1 MSGVRNIEGMWG
13 RKKVK
18 KKKEN
23 GQADPK
29 IHVEVQGTQNSQ
41 NNHEKGSKV
50 GGLTLSDFK
59 TYCTLR

>member
-1 MSGVRNIEGMWG
+1 MWG

-18 KKKEN
+18 KKKAN

-41 NNHEKGSKV
+41 NNPEKEAK
-50 GGLTLSDFK
+50 LED
-59 TYCTLR
+59 